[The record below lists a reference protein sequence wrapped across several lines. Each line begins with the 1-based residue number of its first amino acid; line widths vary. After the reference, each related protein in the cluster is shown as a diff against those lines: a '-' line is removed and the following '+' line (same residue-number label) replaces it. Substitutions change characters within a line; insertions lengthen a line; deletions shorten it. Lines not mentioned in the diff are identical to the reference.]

1 MHSRRRL
8 ELVKLD
14 KSEVAS
20 ILQMLDRMAV
30 VGRDNCKIIA
40 VIASKL
46 ETALVN
52 AEQEAEKD
60 GDQKLE

>member
-1 MHSRRRL
+1 M
-8 ELVKLD
+8 VKLD